1 MADLSSIL
9 TSNQHLHTSPASVS
23 QPAHDFFLYVTT
35 EIYHYLDALA
45 CPISIDRVDVSCRGH
60 ENEQVSSTSESASA
74 ASASRWSYQASGGA
88 GSSEGKFS
96 EAQTFQFVK
105 DLETAPQKGIRH
117 KIGRI
122 QSPDY

>member
-1 MADLSSIL
+1 MGLPSIDL
-9 TSNQHLHTSPASVS
+9 PCSVS

-60 ENEQVSSTSESASA
+60 ENEQVSSIRHRGVAINI
-74 ASASRWSYQASGGA
+74 RPLM
-88 GSSEGKFS
+88 
-96 EAQTFQFVK
+96 FVK